1 MFGWEVQKHLI
12 HYSQWPGNN
21 LKETRLM
28 VSSAKSWSVLLGFVW
43 IDLVLRLVMVNPGWE
58 RKSRTFLSWA
68 CLSNTTFPLRGN
80 YESSCF
86 PGLDEI
92 SPKTIP
98 LSKLLFHVHQVI
110 FWLFYFP
117 GTSLSEKTVLW
128 IWVTGIRRTYP
139 LLQCVVNEDIRI
151 WVYKCLLSPCLF
163 NLYAEHIMRC
173 WAGCVTS
180 WNQDR

>member
-1 MFGWEVQKHLI
+1 MSSKKSNKWDSHVSWIDMTISGNELRGCVNKCLVERCRNT
-12 HYSQWPGNN
+12 SQWPGNN

-28 VSSAKSWSVLLGFVW
+28 VSLAKSWSVLLGFVW

-68 CLSNTTFPLRGN
+68 CLSNTTLPLRGN

-86 PGLDEI
+86 PGPDEI

-117 GTSLSEKTVLW
+117 GTSLSEKMVLW
-128 IWVTGIRRTYP
+128 IWVTGI
-139 LLQCVVNEDIRI
+139 Q
-151 WVYKCLLSPCLF
+151 
-163 NLYAEHIMRC
+163 EHIHYC
-173 WAGCVTS
+173 NVL
-180 WNQDR
+180 